1 MSRRLLV
8 VEDRFL
14 IKGRGLI
21 AWPGI
26 EPGAERIGVGD
37 PVELRRPDGTS
48 LRRRIGGI
56 ELAMGAPPD
65 RNAPLVLL
73 EDLGKED
80 LPVGTEIWST

>member
-21 AWPGI
+21 VCPGI
-26 EPGAERIGVGD
+26 ELGAEPIRVGD
-37 PVELRRPDGTS
+37 LVELRRPDGTS
-48 LRRRIGGI
+48 LRWRIGGVEI
-56 ELAMGAPPD
+56 AMGAPPD
-65 RNAPLVLL
+65 RRAPLMLL
-73 EDLGKED
+73 QDLGKED